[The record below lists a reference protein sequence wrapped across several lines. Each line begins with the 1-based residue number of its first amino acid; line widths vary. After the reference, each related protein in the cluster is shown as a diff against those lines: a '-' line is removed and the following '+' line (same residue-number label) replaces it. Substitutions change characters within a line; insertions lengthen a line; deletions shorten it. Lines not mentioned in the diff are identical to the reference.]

1 MKQKIINLLVLIVVF
16 TAVNTFAQTTTA
28 TITGTI
34 TDSTD
39 GMELPSVTVLE
50 KGTSNGVTTDFD
62 GNYTIKITKENA
74 ILEFSYLGY
83 KTIEVSVDGQTKIN
97 VILEKGSEALD
108 EIVITA
114 LGIKKSTK
122 AVGYSLTQVK
132 GEEISNVKTTNAI
145 NSLQG
150 KIAGVNITTNA
161 TGAAGSSRVVI
172 RGASSLSGNNQ
183 PLYVVDGIPIGNNN
197 NGAAGEWGGNDG
209 GDGISSINPD
219 EVASISVLKGGAAS
233 ALYGSRASGGVILI
247 TTKTGKNQ
255 KGLGVEFSS
264 SVTFDKVNTSL
275 NEYQTE
281 YGQGKFGL
289 KPVSGADAAAIGL
302 NAWGPRLD
310 GTSVPQ
316 WDGVSRPYS
325 YAGNN
330 QENFY
335 NTGITKINTIA
346 LSSST
351 DTSSFRFAV
360 SNLDNDDITP
370 NASLGRKTF
379 SLNAGTVVADKL
391 TANVNVK
398 YIIEEANNRPRLSD
412 APGNANYMTQ
422 LLSPNVSVSSMNP
435 GMNEDG
441 SEQQVLSGNPYITN
455 PYWAANKFKNK
466 DKKNRIIAS
475 GSLRY
480 DVNDWL
486 YVSARAGLDH
496 YNIRRTSLTPYGTAF
511 SELGGITENN
521 ISYTQIDADLI
532 IGADKDI
539 TDKITLNALV
549 GTNTNHVQ
557 NEDIGLSGQQF
568 IVPTLADFGNT
579 TNQSGS
585 RGFGEREISS
595 IYGSFEVSY
604 DDYLYLTYTGRNDW
618 FSTLSFPGKETPN
631 DDFYTSLSGSLIVSE
646 LIELPEAINFF
657 KLRAGYSN
665 VAGGAQDPYQLGL
678 TYQIVGQGHLGQ
690 PLGNI
695 TNTSVPNQNLVAFN
709 KSEVEIGLDARL
721 FDNRLAL
728 DLAYYKNETTN
739 DIVPVAASV
748 FSGYSSALANIGVV
762 ENKGFEFLISAKP
775 IVTDDFSWNTSFNG
789 SYNTGTVIS
798 TNESDGDISVGQPRS
813 LNIAVTQIVGED
825 YGTLFGTAYARDDSG
840 AIIYDRSSGV
850 PIAQQAASRK
860 ILGTGVAP
868 LTLGFSNSFK
878 YKDFNM
884 SFLIDGKFGG
894 QVFSGTNA
902 AARGAGLHQDTNPN
916 GGRENGLVV
925 SGTDTSGSS
934 FTTTVSQADMETYFA
949 PVGIYGIAEASV
961 YDSDYIKFRQLS
973 IGYSLPSKY
982 LDKTA
987 LSSVNISFI
996 ATNLFYLMTTAPN
1009 IDPEAGF
1016 NVGNGQGLEWFGV
1029 PPTRNYGF
1037 NLNIKF

>member
-1 MKQKIINLLVLIVVF
+1 MIQKLKKLLLLICVF
-16 TAVNTFAQTTTA
+16 SAHTIYAQTTT
-28 TITGTI
+28 ISGTV
-34 TDSTD
+34 TDSSNS
-39 GMELPSVTVLE
+39 MPLPGVNVVE
-50 KGTSNGVTTDFD
+50 KGTMNGATTDFD
-62 GNYTIKITKENA
+62 GNYTIQVSDKNA
-74 ILEFSYLGY
+74 VLQFSFLGY
-83 KTIEVSVDGQTKIN
+83 LESEISVSGQTVIN
-97 VILEKGSEALD
+97 AALEESSEALD

-122 AVGYSLTQVK
+122 AVGYSLTQLK

-219 EVASISVLKGGAAS
+219 EIASISVLKGGAAS
-233 ALYGSRASGGVILI
+233 ALYGSRASGGVVLI

-255 KGLGVEFSS
+255 KGLGVELNSS
-264 SVTFDKVNTSL
+264 FTFDKINTSL
-275 NEYQTE
+275 NEFQTQ

-289 KPVSGADAAAIGL
+289 KPVSGSDAKAIGT

-310 GTSVPQ
+310 GSSVPQ

-325 YAGNN
+325 YVGNN

-335 NTGITKINTIA
+335 NTGVTKINTIA

-351 DTSSFRFAV
+351 DNSSFRFAV
-360 SNLDNDDITP
+360 SDLGNEDLTP
-370 NASLGRKTF
+370 NASLDRKTI

-398 YIIEEANNRPRLSD
+398 YIIEEANNRPNLSD

-422 LLSPNVSVSSMNP
+422 LLAPNVSVSSMNP

-441 SEQQVLSGNPYITN
+441 SEAIVTDNVFITN
-455 PYWAANKFKNK
+455 PYWAANKFKKK

-475 GSLRY
+475 TSLRY

-496 YNIRRTSLTPYGTAF
+496 YNIRRTNLTPYGTGFFA
-511 SELGGITENN
+511 LGAITENN

-532 IGADKDI
+532 LGADKDI
-539 TDKITLNALV
+539 TDKISVNALV

-579 TNQSGS
+579 TNQSAS

-748 FSGYSSALANIGVV
+748 FSGYSSAIANIGVV

-789 SYNTGTVIS
+789 SHNTGTVIS
-798 TNESDGDISVGQPRS
+798 TNESGGDISVGQPRS

-840 AIIYDRSSGV
+840 AIIYDTSSGV

-868 LTLGFSNSFK
+868 LTLGFSNSFQ

-902 AARGAGLHQDTNPN
+902 AARGFGLHQDTNPA

>member
-1 MKQKIINLLVLIVVF
+1 MNMFLVVF
-16 TAVNTFAQTTTA
+16 VLSAFNTFAQTTT
-28 TITGTI
+28 TTGTI
-34 TDSTD
+34 TDASD
-39 GMELPSVTVLE
+39 GMTLPGVSVLE
-50 KGTSNGVTTDFD
+50 KGTTNGVITDFD
-62 GNYTIKITKENA
+62 GNYTIITTKENA
-74 ILEFSYLGY
+74 VLEFSFLGY
-83 KTIEVSVDGQTKIN
+83 QTTEIAVNGQTKIN
-97 VILEKGSEALD
+97 VTLEQGSEALD

-114 LGIKKSTK
+114 LGIEKSTK
-122 AVGYSLTQVK
+122 AIGYSLTQVK
-132 GEEISNVKTTNAI
+132 GEEMSNIKTTNAI

-150 KIAGVNITTNA
+150 KVAGVNITTNA

-255 KGLGVEFSS
+255 EGLGVEFSS

-275 NEYQTE
+275 NEFQTE

-289 KPVSGADAAAIGL
+289 KPVSGTDAKAIGL

-379 SLNAGTVVADKL
+379 SLNAGIVVADKL

-398 YIIEEANNRPRLSD
+398 YIIEEANNRPNLSD

-422 LLSPNVSVSSMNP
+422 LLAPNVPVSSMNP

-441 SEQQVLSGNPYITN
+441 SEQVVTDNVFITN
-455 PYWAANKFKNK
+455 PYWAANKFMNK

-475 GSLRY
+475 TSLRY
-480 DVNDWL
+480 DVKDWL

-496 YNIRRTSLTPYGTAF
+496 YNIRRTKLTPYGTGF
-511 SELGGITENN
+511 SALGGITENN

-539 TDKITLNALV
+539 TDKITVNALV
-549 GTNTNHVQ
+549 GSNVNNVQ

-595 IYGSFEVSY
+595 VYGSLQVSY

-618 FSTLSFPGKETPN
+618 FSTLSFPGKESPN
-631 DDFYTSLSGSLIVSE
+631 DDFYSSLSGSLIVSE
-646 LIELPEAINFF
+646 LMELPEEINFL

-690 PLGNI
+690 ALGNI

-709 KSEVEIGLDARL
+709 KTEVELGLDARL
-721 FDNRLAL
+721 FDNRLSL

-748 FSGYSSALANIGVV
+748 FSGYSSAIANIGIV
-762 ENKGFEFLISAKP
+762 ENKGFEFLISGKP
-775 IVTDDFSWNTSFNG
+775 IITDNFSWNTSFNG
-789 SYNTGTVIS
+789 SYNTGTVIA
-798 TNESDGDISVGQPRS
+798 TNETDGNISVGQPRS

-825 YGTLFGTAYARDDSG
+825 YGTLLGTAYARDDSG
-840 AIIYDRSSGV
+840 AIIYDTSSGV

-868 LTLGFSNSFK
+868 ISFGFSNSFQ

-902 AARGAGLHQDTNPN
+902 AARGAGLTQDTNPA

-949 PVGIYGIAEASV
+949 PIGIYGIAEASV
-961 YDSDYIKFRQLS
+961 FDSDYIKFRQLS
-973 IGYSLPSKY
+973 IGYRLPSKY
-982 LDKTA
+982 LDKIA

>member
-1 MKQKIINLLVLIVVF
+1 MIQKLMNMFLVVF
-16 TAVNTFAQTTTA
+16 VLSAFNTFAQTTT
-28 TITGTI
+28 TTGTI
-34 TDSTD
+34 TDASD
-39 GMELPSVTVLE
+39 GMTLPGVSVLE
-50 KGTSNGVTTDFD
+50 KGTTNGVITDFD
-62 GNYTIKITKENA
+62 GNYTIITTKENA
-74 ILEFSYLGY
+74 VLEFSFLGY
-83 KTIEVSVDGQTKIN
+83 QTTEIAVNGQTKIN
-97 VILEKGSEALD
+97 VTLEQGSEALD

-114 LGIKKSTK
+114 LGIEKSTK
-122 AVGYSLTQVK
+122 AIGYSLTQVK
-132 GEEISNVKTTNAI
+132 GEEMSNIKTTNAI

-150 KIAGVNITTNA
+150 KVAGVNITTNA

-255 KGLGVEFSS
+255 EGLGVEFSS

-275 NEYQTE
+275 NEFQTE

-289 KPVSGADAAAIGL
+289 KPVSGTDAKAIGL

-379 SLNAGTVVADKL
+379 SLNAGIVVADKL

-398 YIIEEANNRPRLSD
+398 YIIEEANNRPNLSD

-422 LLSPNVSVSSMNP
+422 LLAPNVPVSSMNP

-441 SEQQVLSGNPYITN
+441 SEQVVTDNVFITN

-475 GSLRY
+475 TSLRY
-480 DVNDWL
+480 DVKDWL

-496 YNIRRTSLTPYGTAF
+496 YNIRRTKLTPYGTGFYA
-511 SELGGITENN
+511 LGGITENN

-539 TDKITLNALV
+539 TDKITVNALV
-549 GTNTNHVQ
+549 GSNVNNVQ

-595 IYGSFEVSY
+595 VYGSLQVSY

-618 FSTLSFPGKETPN
+618 FSTLSFPGKESPN
-631 DDFYTSLSGSLIVSE
+631 DDFYSSLSGSLIVSE
-646 LIELPEAINFF
+646 LMELPEEINFL

-690 PLGNI
+690 ALGNI

-709 KSEVEIGLDARL
+709 KTEVELGLDARL
-721 FDNRLAL
+721 FDNRLSL

-748 FSGYSSALANIGVV
+748 FSGYSSAIANIGIV
-762 ENKGFEFLISAKP
+762 ENKGFEFLISGKP
-775 IVTDDFSWNTSFNG
+775 IITDNFSWNTSFNG
-789 SYNTGTVIS
+789 SHNTGTVIS
-798 TNESDGDISVGQPRS
+798 TNETDGNISVGQPRS

-840 AIIYDRSSGV
+840 AIIYDTSSGV

-868 LTLGFSNSFK
+868 ISFGFSNSFQ

-902 AARGAGLHQDTNPN
+902 AARGFGLHQDTNPA

>member
-1 MKQKIINLLVLIVVF
+1 MNMFLVVF
-16 TAVNTFAQTTTA
+16 VLSAFNTFAQTTT
-28 TITGTI
+28 TTGTI
-34 TDSTD
+34 TDASD
-39 GMELPSVTVLE
+39 GMTLPGVSVLE
-50 KGTSNGVTTDFD
+50 KGTTNGVITDFD
-62 GNYTIKITKENA
+62 GNYTIITTKENA
-74 ILEFSYLGY
+74 VLEFSFLGY
-83 KTIEVSVDGQTKIN
+83 QTTEIAVNGQTKIN
-97 VILEKGSEALD
+97 VTLEQGSEALD

-114 LGIKKSTK
+114 LGIEKSTK
-122 AVGYSLTQVK
+122 AIGYSLTQVK
-132 GEEISNVKTTNAI
+132 GEEMSNIKTTNAI

-150 KIAGVNITTNA
+150 KVAGVNITTNA

-255 KGLGVEFSS
+255 EGLGVEFSS

-275 NEYQTE
+275 NEFQTE

-289 KPVSGADAAAIGL
+289 KPVSGTDAKAIGL

-379 SLNAGTVVADKL
+379 SLNAGIVVADKL

-398 YIIEEANNRPRLSD
+398 YIIEEANNRPNLSD

-422 LLSPNVSVSSMNP
+422 LLAPNVPVSSMNP

-441 SEQQVLSGNPYITN
+441 SEQVVTDNVFITN
-455 PYWAANKFKNK
+455 PYWAANKFMNK

-475 GSLRY
+475 TSLRY
-480 DVNDWL
+480 DVKDWL

-496 YNIRRTSLTPYGTAF
+496 YNIRRTKLTPYGTGF
-511 SELGGITENN
+511 SALGGITENN

-539 TDKITLNALV
+539 TDKITVNALV
-549 GTNTNHVQ
+549 GSNVNNVQ

-595 IYGSFEVSY
+595 VYGSLQVSY

-618 FSTLSFPGKETPN
+618 FSTLSFPGKESPN
-631 DDFYTSLSGSLIVSE
+631 DDFYSSLSGSLIVSE
-646 LIELPEAINFF
+646 LMELPEEINFL

-690 PLGNI
+690 ALGNI

-709 KSEVEIGLDARL
+709 KTEVELGLDARL
-721 FDNRLAL
+721 FDNRLSL

-748 FSGYSSALANIGVV
+748 FSGYSSAIANIGIV
-762 ENKGFEFLISAKP
+762 ENKGFEFLISGKP
-775 IVTDDFSWNTSFNG
+775 IITDNFSWNTSFNG
-789 SYNTGTVIS
+789 SYNTGTVIA
-798 TNESDGDISVGQPRS
+798 TNETDGNISVGQPRS

-825 YGTLFGTAYARDDSG
+825 YGTLLGTAYARDDSG
-840 AIIYDRSSGV
+840 AIIYDTSSGV

-868 LTLGFSNSFK
+868 ISFGFSNSFQ

-902 AARGAGLHQDTNPN
+902 AARGAGLTQDTNPA

-949 PVGIYGIAEASV
+949 PIGIYGIAEASV
-961 YDSDYIKFRQLS
+961 FDSDYIKFRQLS
-973 IGYSLPSKY
+973 IGYRLPSKY
-982 LDKTA
+982 LDKIA

-1029 PPTRNYGF
+1029 PPSRNYGF

>member
-1 MKQKIINLLVLIVVF
+1 MIQKLMNMFLVVF
-16 TAVNTFAQTTTA
+16 VLSAFNTFAQTTT
-28 TITGTI
+28 TTGTI
-34 TDSTD
+34 TDASD
-39 GMELPSVTVLE
+39 GMTLPGVSVLE
-50 KGTSNGVTTDFD
+50 KGTTNGVITDFD
-62 GNYTIKITKENA
+62 GNYTIITTKENA
-74 ILEFSYLGY
+74 VLEFSFLGY
-83 KTIEVSVDGQTKIN
+83 QTTEIAVNGQTKIN
-97 VILEKGSEALD
+97 VTLEQGSEALD

-114 LGIKKSTK
+114 LGIEKSTK
-122 AVGYSLTQVK
+122 AIGYSLTQVK
-132 GEEISNVKTTNAI
+132 GEEMSNIKTTNAI

-150 KIAGVNITTNA
+150 KVAGVNITTNA

-255 KGLGVEFSS
+255 EGLGVEFSS

-275 NEYQTE
+275 NEFQTE

-289 KPVSGADAAAIGL
+289 KPVSGTDAKAIGL

-379 SLNAGTVVADKL
+379 SLNAGIVVADKL

-398 YIIEEANNRPRLSD
+398 YIIEEANNRPNLSD

-422 LLSPNVSVSSMNP
+422 LLAPNVPVSSMNP

-441 SEQQVLSGNPYITN
+441 SEQVVTDNVFITN
-455 PYWAANKFKNK
+455 PYWAANKFMNK

-475 GSLRY
+475 TSLRY
-480 DVNDWL
+480 DVKDWL

-496 YNIRRTSLTPYGTAF
+496 YNIRRTKLTPYGTGF
-511 SELGGITENN
+511 SALGGITENN

-539 TDKITLNALV
+539 TDKITVNALV
-549 GTNTNHVQ
+549 GSNVNNVQ

-595 IYGSFEVSY
+595 VYGSLQVSY

-618 FSTLSFPGKETPN
+618 FSTLSFPGKESPN
-631 DDFYTSLSGSLIVSE
+631 DDFYSSLSGSLIVSE
-646 LIELPEAINFF
+646 LMELPEEINFL

-690 PLGNI
+690 ALGNI

-709 KSEVEIGLDARL
+709 KTEVELGLDARL
-721 FDNRLAL
+721 FDNRLSL

-748 FSGYSSALANIGVV
+748 FSGYSSAIANIGIV
-762 ENKGFEFLISAKP
+762 ENKGFEFLISGKP
-775 IVTDDFSWNTSFNG
+775 IITDNFSWNTSFNG
-789 SYNTGTVIS
+789 SYNTGTVIA
-798 TNESDGDISVGQPRS
+798 TNETDGNISVGQPRS

-825 YGTLFGTAYARDDSG
+825 YGTLLGTAYARDDSG
-840 AIIYDRSSGV
+840 AIIYDTSSGV

-868 LTLGFSNSFK
+868 ISFGFSNSFQ

-902 AARGAGLHQDTNPN
+902 AARGAGLTQDTNPA

-925 SGTDTSGSS
+925 SGTCLLYTS
-934 FTTTVSQADMETYFA
+934 
-949 PVGIYGIAEASV
+949 
-961 YDSDYIKFRQLS
+961 
-973 IGYSLPSKY
+973 PSPR
-982 LDKTA
+982 D
-987 LSSVNISFI
+987 
-996 ATNLFYLMTTAPN
+996 
-1009 IDPEAGF
+1009 
-1016 NVGNGQGLEWFGV
+1016 
-1029 PPTRNYGF
+1029 
-1037 NLNIKF
+1037 

>member
-1 MKQKIINLLVLIVVF
+1 MSAF
-16 TAVNTFAQTTTA
+16 NTFAQTTT
-28 TITGTI
+28 TTGTI
-34 TDSTD
+34 TDASD
-39 GMELPSVTVLE
+39 GMTLPGVSVLE
-50 KGTSNGVTTDFD
+50 KGTTNGVITDFD
-62 GNYTIKITKENA
+62 GNYTIITTKENA
-74 ILEFSYLGY
+74 VLEFSFLGY
-83 KTIEVSVDGQTKIN
+83 QTTEIAVNGQTKIN
-97 VILEKGSEALD
+97 VTLEQGSEALD

-114 LGIKKSTK
+114 LGIEKSTK
-122 AVGYSLTQVK
+122 AIGYSLTQVK
-132 GEEISNVKTTNAI
+132 GEEMSNIKTTNAI

-150 KIAGVNITTNA
+150 KVAGVNITTNA

-255 KGLGVEFSS
+255 EGLGVEFSS

-275 NEYQTE
+275 NEFQTE

-289 KPVSGADAAAIGL
+289 KPVSGTDAKAIGL

-379 SLNAGTVVADKL
+379 SLNAGIVVADKL

-398 YIIEEANNRPRLSD
+398 YIIEEANNRPNLSD

-422 LLSPNVSVSSMNP
+422 LLAPNVPVSSMNP

-441 SEQQVLSGNPYITN
+441 SEQVVTDNVFITN
-455 PYWAANKFKNK
+455 PYWAANKFMNK

-475 GSLRY
+475 TSLRY
-480 DVNDWL
+480 DVKDWL

-496 YNIRRTSLTPYGTAF
+496 YNIRRTKLTPYGTGF
-511 SELGGITENN
+511 SALGGITENN

-539 TDKITLNALV
+539 TDKITVNALV
-549 GTNTNHVQ
+549 GSNVNNVQ

-595 IYGSFEVSY
+595 VYGSLQVSY

-618 FSTLSFPGKETPN
+618 FSTLSFPGKESPN
-631 DDFYTSLSGSLIVSE
+631 DDFYSSLSAVS
-646 LIELPEAINFF
+646 
-657 KLRAGYSN
+657 Y
-665 VAGGAQDPYQLGL
+665 
-678 TYQIVGQGHLGQ
+678 TH
-690 PLGNI
+690 
-695 TNTSVPNQNLVAFN
+695 
-709 KSEVEIGLDARL
+709 
-721 FDNRLAL
+721 
-728 DLAYYKNETTN
+728 
-739 DIVPVAASV
+739 
-748 FSGYSSALANIGVV
+748 
-762 ENKGFEFLISAKP
+762 
-775 IVTDDFSWNTSFNG
+775 
-789 SYNTGTVIS
+789 
-798 TNESDGDISVGQPRS
+798 
-813 LNIAVTQIVGED
+813 
-825 YGTLFGTAYARDDSG
+825 
-840 AIIYDRSSGV
+840 
-850 PIAQQAASRK
+850 
-860 ILGTGVAP
+860 
-868 LTLGFSNSFK
+868 LTLP
-878 YKDFNM
+878 
-884 SFLIDGKFGG
+884 
-894 QVFSGTNA
+894 TN
-902 AARGAGLHQDTNPN
+902 
-916 GGRENGLVV
+916 REV
-925 SGTDTSGSS
+925 
-934 FTTTVSQADMETYFA
+934 
-949 PVGIYGIAEASV
+949 
-961 YDSDYIKFRQLS
+961 
-973 IGYSLPSKY
+973 
-982 LDKTA
+982 
-987 LSSVNISFI
+987 
-996 ATNLFYLMTTAPN
+996 
-1009 IDPEAGF
+1009 
-1016 NVGNGQGLEWFGV
+1016 
-1029 PPTRNYGF
+1029 
-1037 NLNIKF
+1037 

>member
-1 MKQKIINLLVLIVVF
+1 MNMFLVVF
-16 TAVNTFAQTTTA
+16 VLSAFNTFAQTTT
-28 TITGTI
+28 TTGTI
-34 TDSTD
+34 TDASD
-39 GMELPSVTVLE
+39 GMTLPGVSVLE
-50 KGTSNGVTTDFD
+50 KGTTNGVITDFD
-62 GNYTIKITKENA
+62 GNYTIITTKENA
-74 ILEFSYLGY
+74 VLEFSFLGY
-83 KTIEVSVDGQTKIN
+83 QTTEIAVNGQTKIN
-97 VILEKGSEALD
+97 VTLEQGSEALD

-114 LGIKKSTK
+114 LGIEKSTK
-122 AVGYSLTQVK
+122 AIGYSLTQVK
-132 GEEISNVKTTNAI
+132 GEEMSNIKTTNAI

-150 KIAGVNITTNA
+150 KVAGVNITTNA

-255 KGLGVEFSS
+255 EGLGVEFSS

-275 NEYQTE
+275 NEFQTE

-289 KPVSGADAAAIGL
+289 KPVSGTDAKAIGL

-379 SLNAGTVVADKL
+379 SLNAGIVVADKL

-398 YIIEEANNRPRLSD
+398 YIIEEANNRPNLSD

-422 LLSPNVSVSSMNP
+422 LLAPNVPVSSMNP

-441 SEQQVLSGNPYITN
+441 SEQVVTDNVFITN

-475 GSLRY
+475 TSLRY
-480 DVNDWL
+480 DVKDWL

-496 YNIRRTSLTPYGTAF
+496 YNIRRTKLTPYGTGF
-511 SELGGITENN
+511 SALGGITENN

-539 TDKITLNALV
+539 TDKITVNALV
-549 GTNTNHVQ
+549 GSNVNNVQ

-568 IVPTLADFGNT
+568 IVPTLVDFGNT

-595 IYGSFEVSY
+595 IYGSLQVSY

-618 FSTLSFPGKETPN
+618 FSTLSFPGKESPN
-631 DDFYTSLSGSLIVSE
+631 DDFYSSLSGSLIVSE
-646 LIELPEAINFF
+646 LMELPEEINFL

-690 PLGNI
+690 ALGNI

-709 KSEVEIGLDARL
+709 KTEVELGLDARL
-721 FDNRLAL
+721 FDNRLSL

-748 FSGYSSALANIGVV
+748 FSGYSSAIANIGIV
-762 ENKGFEFLISAKP
+762 ENKGFEFLISGKP
-775 IVTDDFSWNTSFNG
+775 IITDNFSWNTSFNG
-789 SYNTGTVIS
+789 SYNTGTVIA
-798 TNESDGDISVGQPRS
+798 TNETDGNISVGQPRS

-825 YGTLFGTAYARDDSG
+825 YGTLLGTAYARDDSG
-840 AIIYDRSSGV
+840 AIIYDTSSGV

-868 LTLGFSNSFK
+868 ISFGFSNSFQ

-902 AARGAGLHQDTNPN
+902 AARGAGLTQDTNPA

-949 PVGIYGIAEASV
+949 PIGIYGIAEASV
-961 YDSDYIKFRQLS
+961 FDSDYIKFRQLS
-973 IGYSLPSKY
+973 IGYRLPSKY
-982 LDKTA
+982 LDKIA

>member
-1 MKQKIINLLVLIVVF
+1 MNMFLVVF
-16 TAVNTFAQTTTA
+16 VLSAFNTFAQTTT
-28 TITGTI
+28 TTGTI
-34 TDSTD
+34 TDASD
-39 GMELPSVTVLE
+39 GMTLPGVSVLE
-50 KGTSNGVTTDFD
+50 KGTTNGVITDFD
-62 GNYTIKITKENA
+62 GNYTIITTKENA
-74 ILEFSYLGY
+74 VLEFSFLGY
-83 KTIEVSVDGQTKIN
+83 QTTEIAVNGQTKIN
-97 VILEKGSEALD
+97 VTLEQGSEALD

-114 LGIKKSTK
+114 LGIEKSTK
-122 AVGYSLTQVK
+122 AIGYSLTQVK
-132 GEEISNVKTTNAI
+132 GEEMSNIKTTNAI

-150 KIAGVNITTNA
+150 KVAGVNITTNA

-255 KGLGVEFSS
+255 EGLGVEFSS

-275 NEYQTE
+275 NEFQTE

-289 KPVSGADAAAIGL
+289 KPVSGTDAKAIGL

-379 SLNAGTVVADKL
+379 SLNAGIVVADKL

-398 YIIEEANNRPRLSD
+398 YIIEEANNRPNLSD

-422 LLSPNVSVSSMNP
+422 LLAPNVPVSSMNP

-441 SEQQVLSGNPYITN
+441 SEQVVTDNVFITN

-475 GSLRY
+475 TSLRY
-480 DVNDWL
+480 DVKDWL

-496 YNIRRTSLTPYGTAF
+496 YNIRRTKLTPYGTGF
-511 SELGGITENN
+511 SALGGITENN

-539 TDKITLNALV
+539 TDKITVNALV
-549 GTNTNHVQ
+549 GSNVNNVQ

-595 IYGSFEVSY
+595 VYGSLQVSY

-618 FSTLSFPGKETPN
+618 FSTLSFPGKESPN
-631 DDFYTSLSGSLIVSE
+631 DDFYSSLSGSLIVSE
-646 LIELPEAINFF
+646 LMELPEEINFL

-690 PLGNI
+690 ALGNI

-709 KSEVEIGLDARL
+709 KTEVELGLDARL
-721 FDNRLAL
+721 FDNRLSL

-748 FSGYSSALANIGVV
+748 FSGYSSAIANIGIV
-762 ENKGFEFLISAKP
+762 ENKGFEFLISGKP
-775 IVTDDFSWNTSFNG
+775 IITDNFSWNTSFNG
-789 SYNTGTVIS
+789 SYNTGTVIA
-798 TNESDGDISVGQPRS
+798 TNETDGNISVGQPRS

-825 YGTLFGTAYARDDSG
+825 YGTLLGTAYARDDSG
-840 AIIYDRSSGV
+840 AIIYDTSSGV

-868 LTLGFSNSFK
+868 ISFGFSNSFQ

-902 AARGAGLHQDTNPN
+902 AARGAGLTQDTNPA

-949 PVGIYGIAEASV
+949 PIGIYGIAEASV
-961 YDSDYIKFRQLS
+961 FDSDYIKFRQLS
-973 IGYSLPSKY
+973 IGYRLPSKY
-982 LDKTA
+982 LDKIA

>member
-1 MKQKIINLLVLIVVF
+1 MTQKVLKLFFLICVLGF
-16 TAVNTFAQTTTA
+16 SSLQAQTV
-28 TITGTI
+28 TGTI
-34 TDSTD
+34 TDIMD
-39 GMELPSVTVLE
+39 
-50 KGTSNGVTTDFD
+50 GTSLPGVNVIIKGSKTGASSDFD
-62 GNYTIKITKENA
+62 GKYSIEVTSANA
-74 ILEFSYLGY
+74 ILQFSYIGY
-83 KTIEVSVDGQTKIN
+83 ATQEISVNGKTLIN
-97 VILEKGSEALD
+97 VSMMQSAESLNE
-108 EIVITA
+108 VVVTA
-114 LGIKKSTK
+114 LGIKKETK
-122 AVGYSLTQVK
+122 SLGYSITEVK
-132 GEEISNVKTTNAI
+132 GDEMSNIKTTNAI

-150 KIAGVNITTNA
+150 KIAGVNITTNS

-197 NGAAGEWGGNDG
+197 NGSAGEWGGSDG

-219 EVASISVLKGGAAS
+219 EVASVSVLKGGAAS

-255 KGLGVEFSS
+255 KGLGVEISS
-264 SVTFDKVNTSL
+264 SLTFDKVNTDL
-275 NEYQTE
+275 NNFQTE

-289 KPVSGADAAAIGL
+289 KPVSGADAKSIGL

-310 GTSVPQ
+310 GTNVPQ

-330 QENFY
+330 QEAFY
-335 NTGITKINTIA
+335 NTGVTKINTIA

-351 DTSSFRFAV
+351 DKSSFRFAV
-360 SNLDNDDITP
+360 SNLDNDDLTP
-370 NASLGRKTF
+370 NASLNRKTF
-379 SLNAGTVVADKL
+379 SLNARTVLADKL

-398 YIIEEANNRPRLSD
+398 YVLEEANNRPNLSD
-412 APGNANYMTQ
+412 APGNANYVT
-422 LLSPNVSVSSMNP
+422 LLLAPNVPVSSMNP
-435 GMNEDG
+435 GMNADG
-441 SEQQVLSGNPYITN
+441 SEQVVTDNVYITN
-455 PYWAANKFKNK
+455 PYWAANQFKKK

-475 GSLRY
+475 TSLRY
-480 DVNDWL
+480 DVKDWL
-486 YVSARAGLDH
+486 YVSARAGIDH
-496 YNIRRTSLTPYGTAF
+496 YNIRRTNLTPYGTGFNA
-511 SELGGITENN
+511 LGGITENN

-532 IGADKDI
+532 MGADKEI
-539 TDKITLNALV
+539 TDKITVNALV
-549 GTNTNHVQ
+549 GLNTNHVQ
-557 NEDIGLSGQQF
+557 NENIGLSGQQF

-585 RGFGEREISS
+585 RGFGERKISS

-604 DDYLYLTYTGRNDW
+604 DDYAYLTYTGRNDW

-631 DDFYTSLSGSLIVSE
+631 DDFYSSVSGSLIVSE
-646 LIELPEAINFF
+646 LMELPEEINFL

-678 TYQIVGQGHLGQ
+678 TYQIVGQGHQGQ
-690 PLGNI
+690 SLGNI

-709 KSEVEIGLDARL
+709 KTEVEVGLDARL
-721 FDNRLAL
+721 FNNRLSL

-748 FSGYSSALANIGVV
+748 FSGYSSAIANIGIV
-762 ENKGFEFLISAKP
+762 ENKGFEFLISGKP
-775 IVTDDFSWNTSFNG
+775 IVTDNFSWNTSFNG
-789 SYNTGTVIS
+789 SYNTGTVIA
-798 TNESDGDISVGQPRS
+798 TNETDGNISVGQPRS

-825 YGTLFGTAYARDDSG
+825 YGTLFGTAYARDNSG
-840 AIIYDRSSGV
+840 AIIYDTSSGV
-850 PIAQQAASRK
+850 PIAQQAAERK

-868 LTLGFSNSFK
+868 LTLGFSNSFQ

-884 SFLIDGKFGG
+884 SFLIDGKFGS

-949 PVGIYGIAEASV
+949 PIGIYGIAEASV
-961 YDSDYIKFRQLS
+961 YDADYIKFRQLS
-973 IGYSLPSKY
+973 IGYRLPSKY
-982 LDKTA
+982 LDKTF
-987 LSSVNISFI
+987 LNSVNISFI

-1029 PPTRNYGF
+1029 PPTRSYGF

>member
-1 MKQKIINLLVLIVVF
+1 MIQKLMKLLFLICLF
-16 TAVNTFAQTTTA
+16 SAHTIYAQTTV
-28 TITGTI
+28 TGTI
-34 TDSTD
+34 TNAGDS
-39 GMELPSVTVLE
+39 MPLPGVNVIE
-50 KGTSNGVTTDFD
+50 KGTTNGVLTNID
-62 GNYTIKITKENA
+62 GKYTITTTTSENA
-74 ILEFSYLGY
+74 ILQFSFLGF
-83 KTIEVSVDGQTKIN
+83 TSTEVVVNDQTVIN
-97 VILEKGSEALD
+97 LVLQEGSESLD
-108 EIVITA
+108 EVVITA
-114 LGIKKSTK
+114 LGIKKDTR
-122 AVGYSLTQVK
+122 ALGYSITQVK
-132 GEEISNVKTTNAI
+132 GDEMSNVKTTNAI

-197 NGAAGEWGGNDG
+197 NGSAGEWGGSDG

-233 ALYGSRASGGVILI
+233 ALYGSRASGGVIII

-264 SVTFDKVNTSL
+264 STTFDKVNTSL
-275 NEYQTE
+275 NGFQTE
-281 YGQGKFGL
+281 YGQGRFGL
-289 KPVSGADAAAIGL
+289 KPISGADATDIGL

-330 QENFY
+330 QESFY
-335 NTGITKINTIA
+335 NTGVTFINTIA

-351 DTSSFRFAV
+351 DKSSFRFAV

-370 NASLGRKTF
+370 NVALNRKTF
-379 SLNAGTVVADKL
+379 SLNAGTVIADKL

-398 YIIEEANNRPRLSD
+398 YVSEEVNNRPNLSD

-422 LLSPNVSVSSMNP
+422 LLSPNVPVSSMNP
-435 GMNEDG
+435 GTNGDG
-441 SEQQVLSGNPYITN
+441 SEQVVTSNVFITN
-455 PYWAANKFKNK
+455 PYWAANEFKKK
-466 DKKNRIIAS
+466 DNKNRIIS
-475 GSLRY
+475 SFSLRY
-480 DVNDWL
+480 DLNDWL
-486 YVSARAGLDH
+486 YASARAGIDH
-496 YNIRRTSLTPYGTAF
+496 YNIRRTNILPYGTGF
-511 SELGGITENN
+511 FPLGQIQENN

-539 TDKITLNALV
+539 TDKISVNALV
-549 GTNTNHVQ
+549 GSNTNHVE
-557 NEDIGLSGQQF
+557 NENIGLFGSQF

-579 TNQSGS
+579 VNQSGS
-585 RGFGEREISS
+585 RGFGERKISS

-604 DDYLYLTYTGRNDW
+604 DDYAYLTFTGRNDW

-631 DDFYTSLSGSLIVSE
+631 DDFYSSLSGSLIVSE
-646 LIELPEAINFF
+646 LMELPEEINFF

-678 TYQIVGQGHLGQ
+678 TYQIVGQGHQGQ

-695 TNTSVPNQNLVAFN
+695 ANTSVPNQNLVAFN
-709 KSEVEIGLDARL
+709 KSEVEVGLVARF
-721 FDNRLAL
+721 FDNRMSL
-728 DLAYYKNETTN
+728 DLAYYRNETTN

-748 FSGYSSALANIGVV
+748 FSGYGSALANIGIV
-762 ENKGFEFLISAKP
+762 ENKGFEFLISGNP
-775 IVTDDFSWNTSFNG
+775 IVTDNFSWNTSFNG
-789 SYNTGTVIS
+789 AYNTGTVIA
-798 TNESDGDISVGQPRS
+798 TNDTDGDIVIGQPRS
-813 LNIAVTQIVGED
+813 LNIAVTQIVGEA

-840 AIIYDRSSGV
+840 AIIYDTSSGV
-850 PIAQQAASRK
+850 PIAQQAAERK
-860 ILGTGVAP
+860 ILGSGVPP
-868 LTLGFSNSFK
+868 LTLGFSNSFQ
-878 YKDFNM
+878 YKDFTM

-894 QVFSGTNA
+894 QIFSGTNA
-902 AARGAGLHQDTNPN
+902 FARGAGLHQDTNPN

-934 FTTTVSQADMETYFA
+934 FTTTVSQEDLEIYFA
-949 PVGIYGIAEASV
+949 PASYYGIAEASV
-961 YDSDYIKFRQLS
+961 YDNDYIKFRQLS
-973 IGYSLPSKY
+973 IGYGLPSKY
-982 LDKTA
+982 LDKTF

-1016 NVGNGQGLEWFGV
+1016 NVGNAQGLEWFGV
-1029 PPTRNYGF
+1029 PPTRNYGLS
-1037 NLNIKF
+1037 LNIKF